1 MRKPAPNTIDVS
13 TDDRS
18 VEQTRSSWFEEPL
31 FEEQRV
37 GHAWLRWPILLSF
50 VILLTLSFGNDQP
63 LTAQMSPP
71 AYEIELGEAIVL
83 PDQLQVA
90 LPVSITS
97 EFPIDIWEMGL
108 DYDELLLSLVDVSYV
123 DTVSEDLDPVTLVN
137 PSGPPYTGFQ
147 VVYPAGSPFP
157 EGSHLAA
164 WLVFDVLD
172 VSMVPVGGSVS
183 SAVTVINT
191 EFNPIRFELVSG
203 TTVVPMTSNGTITLY
218 SPLLFRLD
226 AEDSAS
232 PFDSEL
238 RLPIQVWTTGPANSV
253 EMGLDYDE
261 LLLSEFDLSG
271 GFFDTTFSGDVVV
284 TTTKGPSMLGVLI
297 EAENGSQ
304 IPLLNGET
312 IGYLVIAI
320 DGVPPFAGT
329 FPIEFV
335 SAGCAVDMVTVTNL
349 LGAEATIVDE
359 FVRGDVNF
367 DGRIDIGD
375 VTAILLYLHMSGE
388 LPCQDAADAND
399 DGTLGISDPIWLL
412 EYLFST
418 QGQSPPPPPTQE
430 PGADPTPD
438 LLDCLIQ

>member
-1 MRKPAPNTIDVS
+1 MCKPAPNTIDLS
-13 TDDRS
+13 TDGRWS
-18 VEQTRSSWFEEPL
+18 AKQTAVSL
-31 FEEQRV
+31 GDEQRR
-37 GHAWLRWPILLSF
+37 GLASLRRTALLNFVVLLS
-50 VILLTLSFGNDQP
+50 LCFGQSA
-63 LTAQMSPP
+63 LVTAQMSPP
-71 AYEIELGEAIVL
+71 TYEIELGEAIVL
-83 PDQLQVA
+83 PDQVQVA
-90 LPVSITS
+90 LPVYLTS

-123 DTVSEDLDPVTLVN
+123 DSVSEALNPVTLVN
-137 PSGPPYTGFQ
+137 PTGPPYTGFQ

-157 EGSHLAA
+157 EGRHLAA

-172 VSMVPVGGSVS
+172 LSMMPVGGSIT
-183 SAVTVINT
+183 SAITIINT
-191 EFNPIRFELVSG
+191 EINPIRFELISG
-203 TTVVPMTSNGTITLY
+203 TTVIPMTSNGTITFY

-226 AEDSAS
+226 DVADSAS
-232 PFDSEL
+232 PFDAEL
-238 RLPIQVWTTGPANSV
+238 RLPIQVWTTGPANTV

-271 GFFDTTFSGDVVV
+271 GYFDTTFGGDVVV
-284 TTTKGPSMLGVLI
+284 TTTKGSTTLGVLI
-297 EAENGSQ
+297 EATNGSQ

-312 IGYLVIAI
+312 IGYLVIEI

-329 FPIEFV
+329 FPIEFDPA
-335 SAGCAVDMVTVTNL
+335 SCAVDMVTVTNL
-349 LGAEATIVDE
+349 LGVDATIVDE

-388 LPCQDAADAND
+388 LPCRDAADAND

-418 QGQSPPPPPTQE
+418 QGQSPPPPPTQS
-430 PGADPTPD
+430 PGQDPTPD
-438 LLDCLIQ
+438 PLDCLIP